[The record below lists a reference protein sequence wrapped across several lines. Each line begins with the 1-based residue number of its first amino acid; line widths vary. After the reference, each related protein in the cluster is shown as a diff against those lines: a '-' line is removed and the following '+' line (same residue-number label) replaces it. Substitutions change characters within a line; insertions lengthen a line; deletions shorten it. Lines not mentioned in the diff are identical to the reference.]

1 MVSVGL
7 VPLEV
12 NTATQCHSSNTI
24 PLFEGYTYIHMHFKV
39 PLGISLFVCQF
50 VCLIIVLLHLYIL
63 FFVSIEDDGIGWF
76 GVLGGQFVSVVF
88 AYYDTATAECQCS
101 YLVERDL

>member
-1 MVSVGL
+1 MYNL
-7 VPLEV
+7 
-12 NTATQCHSSNTI
+12 
-24 PLFEGYTYIHMHFKV
+24 YIHMRFKV
-39 PLGISLFVCQF
+39 PLGISLFMCQF

>member
-1 MVSVGL
+1 MS
-7 VPLEV
+7 
-12 NTATQCHSSNTI
+12 
-24 PLFEGYTYIHMHFKV
+24 
-39 PLGISLFVCQF
+39 
-50 VCLIIVLLHLYIL
+50 VCLFDYCIAAHLYIL
-63 FFVSIEDDGIGWF
+63 FFVSMEDDGWF